1 MARRKL
7 TNYSNSIKLRV
18 VKDYLSDK
26 LSLRALMSLHGIK
39 NPGSVYHWLKLY
51 EQHGIAYFSSKSS
64 NMSKKSPL
72 PKKPSAD
79 KLASLEQ
86 ENEDLKL
93 LVEYYRKVIEYSE
106 KELNIKIEKKPD
118 TK

>member
-18 VKDYLSDK
+18 VEDYLSGK
-26 LSLRALMSLHGIK
+26 LSLRSLMSLHGIK

-51 EQHGIAYFSSKSS
+51 EQYGIAYFSSKSPI
-64 NMSKKSPL
+64 MSKGSTTHKKSTT
-72 PKKPSAD
+72 D
-79 KLASLEQ
+79 KLASLKQ

-93 LVEYYRKVIEYSE
+93 LIEYYRKVIEYSE

>member
-18 VKDYLSDK
+18 VEDYLSDK
-26 LSLRALMSLHGIK
+26 LSLKSLMSLHGIK

-51 EQHGIAYFSSKSS
+51 EQYGIVYFSSKSPK
-64 NMSKKSPL
+64 MSKGSIPHRKSTT
-72 PKKPSAD
+72 D
-79 KLASLEQ
+79 KLASLKQ
-86 ENEDLKL
+86 ENANLKL
-93 LVEYYRKVIEYSE
+93 FIEYYRKVIEHSE
-106 KELNIKIEKKPD
+106 KEFNIKIEKKSD